1 MKELSCFD
9 QDHVGLVSL
18 KEGHTLKRVLLS
30 ICYIAWEQEVWN
42 INLYLRVNPGNKT
55 LLPALVVL
63 AWQNQNQREFDLKE
77 MERVWHSPLI
87 YFVAITQYY

>member
-30 ICYIAWEQEVWN
+30 ICYIA
-42 INLYLRVNPGNKT
+42 
-55 LLPALVVL
+55 
-63 AWQNQNQREFDLKE
+63 
-77 MERVWHSPLI
+77 
-87 YFVAITQYY
+87 